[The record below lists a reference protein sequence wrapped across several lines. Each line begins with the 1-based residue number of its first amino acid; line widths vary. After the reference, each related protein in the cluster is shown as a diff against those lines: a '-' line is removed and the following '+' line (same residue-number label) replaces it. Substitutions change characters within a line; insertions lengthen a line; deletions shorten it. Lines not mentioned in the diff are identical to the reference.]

1 MTQLLDDYKYEEK
14 PKVPKPKKL
23 VGLISILILG
33 MLFQYQITTH
43 GTSET
48 ALVEGSFVWM
58 PFIVLS
64 ITGFILPPKRAI
76 LLAVLTV
83 PVTFLFYMLIW
94 PAL

>member
-14 PKVPKPKKL
+14 PEVPKPKKL

-33 MLFQYQITTH
+33 MLFQYQVTTH

-58 PFIVLS
+58 PMPQFS
-64 ITGFILPPKRAI
+64 
-76 LLAVLTV
+76 
-83 PVTFLFYMLIW
+83 MLISNY
-94 PAL
+94 